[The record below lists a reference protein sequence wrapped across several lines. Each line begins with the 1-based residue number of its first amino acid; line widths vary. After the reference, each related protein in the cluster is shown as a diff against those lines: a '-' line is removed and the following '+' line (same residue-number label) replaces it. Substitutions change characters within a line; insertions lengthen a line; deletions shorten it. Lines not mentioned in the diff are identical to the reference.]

1 MMTRNLSLRLAVDG
15 GMIVLLLLLM
25 AFERVGRT
33 AHEWLGLALF
43 FLFIVHHAL
52 NRRRLQALLRGQ
64 KRATTWLTIGVMF
77 VLALCMIGTMVSA
90 VLISRTVFAFLPV
103 GSALGVGR
111 RLHIVAVDGC
121 FLMAGMHFGLHGRML
136 LTLIRQQFPRI
147 PDGALCGAGIFVAL
161 YGLWAFWQS
170 GMVDDL
176 LLRNAFA
183 VIDYGQSLGMFF
195 IDRLAIFVFLPGL
208 AIGSCSFAS
217 VAERDD

>member
-25 AFERVGRT
+25 AFERVGCM
-33 AHEWLGLALF
+33 AHEWLGLTLF

-64 KRATTWLTIGVMF
+64 KRATTWLTIGVIV

-111 RLHIVAVDGC
+111 RLHMVAVDGC
-121 FLMAGMHFGLHGRML
+121 FLMAGMHFGLHGQML
-136 LTLIRQQFPRI
+136 LTLIRRQLPRI
-147 PDGALCGAGIFVAL
+147 PDGVLFGLDIFVAL

-170 GMVDDL
+170 GMVGDL

-195 IDRLAIFVFLPGL
+195 IDRLAIFVFF
-208 AIGSCSFAS
+208 AWIGHRLMQLC
-217 VAERDD
+217 VRRREG